1 MISGLAVERAY
12 SYFGT
17 SKICHLLTYLD
28 TYPLTARNPHGQIHY
43 MIRVNSH
50 NGYGRDDSTIN
61 IIVALLLF
69 IIMNCLLCFNS

>member
-1 MISGLAVERAY
+1 MTSGVEVERAY

-28 TYPLTARNPHGQIHY
+28 TYPLTARNPQGQIHY

-61 IIVALLLF
+61 IIDCG
-69 IIMNCLLCFNS
+69 IIII